1 MCHCFRESGGGWLE
15 ESFGG
20 NTLMKSILASVV
32 VRAVLLI
39 LVGSVSLASGQSPV
53 PFLSLPLVPG
63 AVTPGSAGF
72 TLTAN
77 GTGFVSGS
85 TVYWNGSARATTYV
99 NASQLTASILATD
112 VASAGTALVTV
123 SSPTPGGGLSNFALF
138 EITTPVTAFGFTR
151 TDWTVGNSPSA
162 IAAGNFDG
170 NGTLDL
176 AVTNKTDN
184 TVSILLSNG
193 NGTFQPHVDYAT
205 GTGPVAVVT
214 GDFNGDGILDLAV
227 ANSTANTVTVLLGN
241 GNGTFQAK
249 PDFYTGTGTQNPVWL
264 AVGDFNRD
272 GNLDLAVA
280 NEATNTIAIFL
291 GNGTGT
297 FTLKSTPTVATPT
310 SVEVGD
316 FNGDGLLDLVVAS
329 STANTVT
336 VLLGNGDGT
345 FKTGTVLSNI
355 KTDPYSVT
363 VGDFNLDGN
372 LDFAMGNETS
382 GTTNVAFGEGN
393 GTFET
398 PLSGYSTGSAPSVE
412 VAADL
417 NGDGY
422 LDLITSNL
430 STQSTFS
437 YLLNN
442 GGGTFQFHINYGT
455 GMGPLGLTVG
465 DFNNDGMLDLAVAAS
480 TENTTGAVTI
490 MTQVPPL
497 TPSAASLTFANT
509 PVEITSPGQN
519 LIITNN
525 LSKSVVINSIVVA
538 GEFAETGTCKSIA
551 TLGSCTLNVT
561 FTPTAMGT
569 QTGSIIITDSAI
581 ATPVVVNLT
590 GKGIAQAQL
599 TPATYAFGN
608 VTLGSQPTEVFTLQN
623 NLNTAITISS
633 IAVASASGEF
643 SQQSTTCGTR
653 LAARNKCT
661 ITVAFSPTKAGSVNG
676 SLTVTDSA
684 YGATQKS
691 TFAGTGVK

>member
-1 MCHCFRESGGGWLE
+1 
-15 ESFGG
+15 
-20 NTLMKSILASVV
+20 MKSILGSVV
-32 VRAVLLI
+32 IRAVMLI
-39 LVGSVSLASGQSPV
+39 LVGSVSLASGQNPV
-53 PFLSLPLVPG
+53 PFVSLPLVPG

-72 TLTAN
+72 TLTVN

-99 NASQLTASILATD
+99 SSSKLTASILTTD

-162 IAAGNFDG
+162 IVAGNFDG
-170 NGTLDL
+170 NATLDL
-176 AVTNKTDN
+176 AVTNQTDN

-227 ANSTANTVTVLLGN
+227 ANSTANTVSVLLGN

-249 PDFYTGTGTQNPVWL
+249 PDFPTGTGTQNPVWL

-291 GNGTGT
+291 GNGDGT
-297 FTLKSTPTVATPT
+297 FTLKSSPAVASGPV
-310 SVEVGD
+310 SVAVGD
-316 FNGDGLLDLVVAS
+316 LNGDGILDLVVAS
-329 STANTVT
+329 FTGDSVS
-336 VLLGNGDGT
+336 VLLGDGDGT
-345 FKTGTVLSNI
+345 FKTGTVLADI
-355 KTDPYSVT
+355 HTGAHSVA
-363 VGDFNLDGN
+363 VADFNNDGILDLAIGE
-372 LDFAMGNETS
+372 ETS
-382 GTTNVAFGEGN
+382 GTTSLAFGKGN
-393 GTFET
+393 GTFQ
-398 PLSGYSTGSAPSVE
+398 PLTGYSTGSDPTVE
-412 VAADL
+412 IAADL
-417 NGDGY
+417 NGDGF
-422 LDLITSNL
+422 LDLVTSNFNV
-430 STQSTFS
+430 QSTFT
-437 YLLNN
+437 YLLSN
-442 GGGTFQFHINYGT
+442 GDGTFQFHINYGT

-490 MTQVPPL
+490 MTQLPPL

-509 PVEITSPGQN
+509 PVEITSAGQN

-551 TLGSCTLNVT
+551 TLASCTLNVT
-561 FTPTAMGT
+561 FTPTTMGT
-569 QTGSIIITDSAI
+569 QTGSITITDSAI
-581 ATPVVVNLT
+581 ATPVVVNLS

-623 NLNTAITISS
+623 NLSTAITISS
-633 IAVASASGEF
+633 IVVASASGEF
-643 SQQSTTCGTR
+643 SQQSTTCGTQLR
-653 LAARNKCT
+653 GKNKCT
-661 ITVAFSPTKAGSVNG
+661 ITVAFTPTKAGDVNG

-684 YGATQKS
+684 YGGTQKS